1 MQVYV
6 EQSFE
11 CLKILTTYYVN
22 EQLTLI
28 LDLYTFL
35 KSDIPWVLT
44 YIKHAE
50 KNRTDTVEFSVN
62 CMSIS
67 STM

>member
-6 EQSFE
+6 GQSFE
-11 CLKILTTYYVN
+11 CLKILTKYYVN

-35 KSDIPWVLT
+35 KSDIP
-44 YIKHAE
+44 
-50 KNRTDTVEFSVN
+50 EFLH
-62 CMSIS
+62 I
-67 STM
+67 